1 MTCSLG
7 SSRLRIDANNPRII
21 GPMRSELGELF
32 RMQNS
37 SKNFQAI
44 DNARAWSG
52 EISAGVDGIDLPA
65 TCRRERIET
74 GKTLEQL
81 VIASCKIDIVAA
93 KSEHDGFRTSVE
105 HCLPIDLD

>member
-7 SSRLRIDANNPRII
+7 SSRLQIDANNPRII
-21 GPMRSELGELF
+21 GPTRSKLGELF

-52 EISAGVDGIDLPA
+52 EISAGVDGIDLAP
-65 TCRRERIET
+65 TCRWERIET
-74 GKTLEQL
+74 RKTLEQL
-81 VIASCKIDIVAA
+81 VIAPCKIDIVAA
-93 KSEHDGFRTSVE
+93 KGEHDDLRT
-105 HCLPIDLD
+105 